1 MRKEDT
7 AVKLGEG
14 GSDGWGDLVAE
25 DGSNGKDSSGEPKRA
40 RFLDVFI
47 ARRLQTQEGMA
58 GVIWRSGKNL
68 LIAYA
73 SALRELKGLHLKL
86 SICGLNSRDLPAPQV
101 HRLAD
106 HFGAFFLSRLL
117 LIHGWL
123 NRTSSQFLCTTVAR
137 L

>member
-25 DGSNGKDSSGEPKRA
+25 DFNGKDSSGEPKRA

-68 LIAYA
+68 PISYA

-86 SICGLNSRDLPAPQV
+86 SISGLDSRDPPAPQV

-106 HFGAFFLSRLL
+106 HFGAFSCLD
-117 LIHGWL
+117 
-123 NRTSSQFLCTTVAR
+123 CY
-137 L
+137 